1 MGWTHYWYRTPD
13 LDAGAFRAA
22 AADCAKVFAAAQAR
36 GIRLVGKHDHQRKPA
51 ANGTRVAFNG
61 APGCEPFEITRSADV
76 ILRERALYRQQQ
88 GHGDGRCFAFCK
100 TQHAP
105 YDVVVQACLV
115 ALKYHLRDAICVV
128 TDGNDAE
135 WQPGFALAMEAG
147 VPVGWEI
154 VRSEHGSELARQV
167 A

>member
-1 MGWTHYWYRTPD
+1 MGYTNYWYRTPD

-22 AADCAKVFAAAQAR
+22 AADCAKVFAAARAR
-36 GIRLVGKHDHQRKPA
+36 GIRLVGKYDHQRKPV

-61 APGCEPFEITRSADV
+61 EQGCEPFEIEREADA
-76 ILRERALYRQQQ
+76 ILRTRALYRQEQ

-100 TQHAP
+100 TERAP

-115 ALKYHLRDAICVV
+115 ALKYHLGEALCVV
-128 TDGNDAE
+128 TDGGDAE

-154 VRSEHGSELARQV
+154 VRNERGSELVRAV